1 MSFTNDVQ
9 ACWTNKHW
17 KKKMSHL
24 NMQQNQIVK
33 GHELIRLQQ
42 QTTKENGKI
51 KPWRKPWM
59 QLKEGCVH

>member
-1 MSFTNDVQ
+1 MSFINDVQ

-24 NMQQNQIVK
+24 STHQNQTAK

-51 KPWRKPWM
+51 KP
-59 QLKEGCVH
+59 